1 MFTSFLEVEE
11 DLNFLKPK
19 IENFFE
25 IIPQRFGEIHD
36 AI

>member
-11 DLNFLKPK
+11 NLNFPKPK

-25 IIPQRFGEIHD
+25 IITQRLERL
-36 AI
+36 